1 MGRGLRSALAGT
13 DPILRF
19 DEMLQRFPEARINID
34 PKAET
39 AVEPLADLILHYGV
53 QDRVCV
59 TSFSR
64 RRTERVKRRVGSD
77 LCTGGATGATIEA
90 IVGLAGIGAL
100 RDVDVLQVPPVFGL
114 IPVVTR
120 RFVEFAHGRIHVHVW
135 TIDDPEEMHRLL
147 DLGVDAIMTDRPEV
161 LASVFAERARRWPET
176 PPIRLGR
183 WMKLRKTPLSLGMS
197 GGNPRMFCGFQPNP
211 LHRWWRRQKMTT
223 SKRTACDGETERSG
237 GAQVPSG
244 GSRTS
249 SRLGAETPTRS
260 GHSLGSG

>member
-1 MGRGLRSALAGT
+1 MSTVAPGRNDATHSKASSSGTEPGSEKKAESRSGRRTLARYPRYGPSCAAPVPRDEPPVGFAHRGGAGAHPENT
-13 DPILRF
+13 ERAFRHAVELGYRYLETDVHATADGVLIAFHDDKLDRVTDRTGRIIDLTWAEVSEARAAGSDPILRF

-100 RDVDVLQVPPVFGL
+100 RDVDVLQVPPVFGSSRSSL
-114 IPVVTR
+114 AGSSSSLTG
-120 RFVEFAHGRIHVHVW
+120 A
-135 TIDDPEEMHRLL
+135 DP
-147 DLGVDAIMTDRPEV
+147 
-161 LASVFAERARRWPET
+161 RAR
-176 PPIRLGR
+176 LD
-183 WMKLRKTPLSLGMS
+183 
-197 GGNPRMFCGFQPNP
+197 
-211 LHRWWRRQKMTT
+211 HRR
-223 SKRTACDGETERSG
+223 
-237 GAQVPSG
+237 P
-244 GSRTS
+244 
-249 SRLGAETPTRS
+249 
-260 GHSLGSG
+260 

>member
-1 MGRGLRSALAGT
+1 VLHPYLAYEPPVGFAHRGGAGAHPENTERAFRHAVELGYRYLETDVHATADGVLIAFHDDKLDRVTDRTGRIIDLTWAEVSEARVAGS

-34 PKAET
+34 PKADT

-100 RDVDVLQVPPVFGL
+100 RDVDVLQVPPVFGP

-120 RFVEFAHGRIHVHVW
+120 RFVEFAHGRGIHVHVW

-161 LASVFAERARRWPET
+161 LASVFAERGA
-176 PPIRLGR
+176 
-183 WMKLRKTPLSLGMS
+183 SL
-197 GGNPRMFCGFQPNP
+197 
-211 LHRWWRRQKMTT
+211 
-223 SKRTACDGETERSG
+223 A
-237 GAQVPSG
+237 
-244 GSRTS
+244 
-249 SRLGAETPTRS
+249 
-260 GHSLGSG
+260 

>member
-1 MGRGLRSALAGT
+1 MLHPYLAYEAPVGFAHRGGAGAHPENTERAFRHAVELGYRYLETDVHATADGVLIAFHDDKLDRVTDRTGRIIDLTWAEVAEARVDGT

-19 DEMLQRFPEARINID
+19 DEMLERFPDARINID
-34 PKAET
+34 PKADT
-39 AVEPLADLILHYGV
+39 AVEPLAELLLHFGV

-90 IVGLAGIGAL
+90 IVGLRGIGGL
-100 RDVDVLQVPPVFGL
+100 RDVDVLQVPPVFGP

-120 RFVEFAHGRIHVHVW
+120 RFVEFAHGRGIHVHVW

-161 LASVFAERARRWPET
+161 LASVFAERGT
-176 PPIRLGR
+176 
-183 WMKLRKTPLSLGMS
+183 SL
-197 GGNPRMFCGFQPNP
+197 
-211 LHRWWRRQKMTT
+211 
-223 SKRTACDGETERSG
+223 A
-237 GAQVPSG
+237 
-244 GSRTS
+244 
-249 SRLGAETPTRS
+249 
-260 GHSLGSG
+260 